1 MDLLT
6 KVIAE
11 TISKKCNDGSFGV
24 SLINIPFVNYAD
36 LVSNINLSKKAEI
49 FFLGF
54 YEKEIESMELVERD
68 SISFFYTVE
77 EAEMSRNTGNE
88 SVFRILI
95 IKRQDIEKLSSL
107 RWFEEIDMTGTYK
120 SICDYSMSHIKDK
133 NSTII
138 NLIRALKRKSIQSV
152 LSFENVL
159 AYLGDIM
166 SASKEEL
173 PQVVRTNLYKLGLCA
188 DKTFAI
194 GNVGVDEF
202 VKSIK
207 RNATIVKRI
216 GGLEQKERQGI
227 NNYYIKHPESSVTKL
242 ILKYRDIKDIHIL
255 CDMDIEEVEACLKAV
270 SASKK
275 NPTGKKK
282 GSGGKI
288 SQTTAAAQM
297 IFDGSKEE
305 IEEVITEFVEKVKNQ
320 ENPDKPET
328 LEVEVGNNKMQV
340 NREPVSKT
348 VATKMS
354 SKRNYGTCIF
364 AEVDNVRA
372 AIDGY
377 NDKYYHKDFDQDFV
391 KQIRDWLNTSLQY
404 VPELFVPEAF
414 EEYLFVVML
423 YMMNIL
429 E

>member
-24 SLINIPFVNYAD
+24 SLINIPYVNYAD
-36 LVSNINLSKKAEI
+36 LVSNINLNKKAEI

-68 SISFFYTVE
+68 SIRLFYTVE
-77 EAEMSRNTGNE
+77 EAEISRNTGDE

-107 RWFEEIDMTGTYK
+107 RWFEEINMTGTYK
-120 SICDYSMSHIKDK
+120 SICDYSMSHIEDK

-138 NLIRALKRKSIQSV
+138 NLIRALKRKSIQSM

-173 PQVVRTNLYKLGLCA
+173 PQVIRTNLYKLGLCA
-188 DKTFAI
+188 DKSFAI

-207 RNATIVKRI
+207 RNAAIVKRI

-227 NNYYIKHPESSVTKL
+227 NNYYTKHPESSVTKL
-242 ILKYRDIKDIHIL
+242 ILKYRDIKDINIL
-255 CDMDIEEVEACLKAV
+255 IDMDIEEVEACLKAV

-275 NPTGKKK
+275 KPTGKKK

-288 SQTTAAAQM
+288 SQTTAATQL

-305 IEEVITEFVEKVKNQ
+305 IEEVISEFVERVKNQ
-320 ENPDKPET
+320 ENPDKLET
-328 LEVEVGNNKMQV
+328 LEVEVGDSKMQV
-340 NREPVSKT
+340 SREPVSKT
-348 VATKMS
+348 VATKML
-354 SKRNYGTCIF
+354 SKRNYGACIF

-377 NDKYYHKDFDQDFV
+377 IMINM
-391 KQIRDWLNTSLQY
+391 ITR
-404 VPELFVPEAF
+404 
-414 EEYLFVVML
+414 
-423 YMMNIL
+423 IL
-429 E
+429 EKNLLNR